1 MVEKTERKASVHL
14 GFAKANRRSGRSRL
28 AFQAYIVVRKHQNIV
43 AASNAQ
49 LRYNCRAEL
58 CNRTPLCDRK
68 VMVLRY
74 RGGGELG
81 KPGELKT
88 DVLRYSDREVIA
100 IGAGGEDWGEL

>member
-28 AFQAYIVVRKHQNIV
+28 AFQAYIVVIKHQNNV
-43 AASNAQ
+43 AASNTQA
-49 LRYNCRAEL
+49 RYNCRAEL
-58 CNRTPLCDRK
+58 CNRTPFCVRG

-74 RGGGELG
+74 RGGGVFG

-88 DVLRYSDREVIA
+88 DNL
-100 IGAGGEDWGEL
+100 